1 MNVNSKAMLKLILKS
16 INKMN
21 NFEFHIAYIIETA
34 QKIPN
39 GTL

>member
-1 MNVNSKAMLKLILKS
+1 MNVNSKAMLKLILKR

-21 NFEFHIAYIIETA
+21 NFEFHISYIIETV

-39 GTL
+39 GTF